1 MSSPLRQRRRCPSC
15 GSSNPA
21 DAKSCDM
28 CGYVFGPSDAG
39 SSKPATS
46 FRPVSSAQPVR
57 PQTSPAPL
65 SAGAS
70 AKTRAQPPAPS
81 IAPAEPMD
89 AAHVPPVEPASPPS
103 VANETLDESFARMP
117 KTEHAPQRDETQVSD
132 SAHHSEAPDAAGAGA
147 TSRAG
152 FRPKPQAAAYQA
164 QPRPAPA
171 PKPAA
176 PYRPKGTASKRPVPI
191 SGQRSRSLLS
201 LAIILG
207 TVLGV
212 AALLAV
218 AIAGSGAGRDS
229 SARQVAPPITA
240 TQPTTEAPPAAAAT
254 EATPTP
260 LPLPSPT
267 EIPAP
272 PPTDTPSPP
281 PTETPAPQPT
291 DTPAAQNN
299 AVTYTV
305 KQGDSCW
312 GIATRFNI
320 SVDDLIRQNNLTADC
335 LIRPGQELVITR

>member
-1 MSSPLRQRRRCPSC
+1 
-15 GSSNPA
+15 
-21 DAKSCDM
+21 M
-28 CGYVFGPSDAG
+28 CGYVFGPPDAG
-39 SSKPATS
+39 SPKRATL
-46 FRPVSSAQPVR
+46 FRPVASTQPVQ
-57 PQTSPAPL
+57 PQTPPTPL

-70 AKTRAQPPAPS
+70 AETRAQPPAS
-81 IAPAEPMD
+81 SLAPAEPMD
-89 AAHVPPVEPASPPS
+89 AAHVPPVEPASPPPL
-103 VANETLDESFARMP
+103 AHETFDEPFARALEN
-117 KTEHAPQRDETQVSD
+117 EHAPQRDETQAPA
-132 SAHHSEAPDAAGAGA
+132 SAHPSGAPNAVGAGA

-152 FRPKPQAAAYQA
+152 FKPKPQAAAYQA
-164 QPRPAPA
+164 RPRPA
-171 PKPAA
+171 PAA

-201 LAIILG
+201 LVIILG

-229 SARQVAPPITA
+229 SARQATPPLIA
-240 TQPTTEAPPAAAAT
+240 TQPTTETLSAAAAT
-254 EATPTP
+254 EAPPTVAP
-260 LPLPSPT
+260 TLSPLPSPT

-272 PPTDTPSPP
+272 PPTDTPLPL

-312 GIATRFNI
+312 GIATQFNI
-320 SVDDLIRQNNLTADC
+320 SVDDLIRRNNLTADC
-335 LIRPGQELVITR
+335 LIRPGQELVISR